1 MSAESIFSCVD
12 PYSLRSVHLLS
23 AFFITFPVKRLFLYS
38 LKNHKI
44 MVIFIIIGI
53 IAIFLLY
60 AVSIYNRLVK
70 LKNLVQEAW
79 SSIDVMLKK
88 RHDLIPNLVE
98 TVKGY
103 ATHERETLENVTRA
117 RNQAVGANSLEA
129 KEAAEK
135 NLNQAMVNLFA
146 VAEQYPDLKAN
157 ANFQQL
163 QAELTSIENDIEKSR
178 RYYNGTARENNTLVE
193 SFPSNLVANMY
204 KFEKVSFFEL
214 ENIADREVPTVKF

>member
-1 MSAESIFSCVD
+1 MIALIILGILV
-12 PYSLRSVHLLS
+12 L
-23 AFFITFPVKRLFLYS
+23 AILF
-38 LKNHKI
+38 
-44 MVIFIIIGI
+44 
-53 IAIFLLY
+53 

-117 RNQAVGANSLEA
+117 RNLAVGADSLEA
-129 KEAAEK
+129 KETAEK

-157 ANFQQL
+157 TNFQQL
-163 QAELTSIENDIEKSR
+163 QSELTSIEGDIEKSR
-178 RYYNGTARENNTLVE
+178 RYYNGTVRENNTLVE
-193 SFPSNLVANMY
+193 SFPSNIVANMF
-204 KFEKVSFFEL
+204 KFEKSTFFEL
-214 ENIADREVPTVKF
+214 ENAAEREVPTVKF

>member
-1 MSAESIFSCVD
+1 MV
-12 PYSLRSVHLLS
+12 LL
-23 AFFITFPVKRLFLYS
+23 
-38 LKNHKI
+38 
-44 MVIFIIIGI
+44 IIIGVLVLI
-53 IAIFLLY
+53 VLY

-103 ATHERETLENVTRA
+103 ATHEKETLENVTKA
-117 RNQAVGANSLEA
+117 RNLAAGANTVEG

-135 NLNQAMVNLFA
+135 SLNHAMVNLFA

-163 QAELTSIENDIEKSR
+163 QAELSAVEGDIEKSR
-178 RYYNGTARENNTLVE
+178 RYYNGTARENNTVVE
-193 SFPSNLVANMY
+193 SFPSNMIANMFT
-204 KFEKVSFFEL
+204 FEKAKFFEL
-214 ENIADREVPTVKF
+214 DNISERAVPTVKF

>member
-1 MSAESIFSCVD
+1 MIA
-12 PYSLRSVHLLS
+12 L
-23 AFFITFPVKRLFLYS
+23 
-38 LKNHKI
+38 
-44 MVIFIIIGI
+44 IIGGVLV
-53 IAIFLLY
+53 IALLY
-60 AVSIYNRLVK
+60 GVSIYNRLVK
-70 LKNLVQEAW
+70 LRNLVQEAW

-103 ATHERETLENVTRA
+103 ATHEHETLENVTKA
-117 RNQAVGANSLEA
+117 RNLAVGADSVEA

-163 QAELTSIENDIEKSR
+163 QAELSSIENDIEKSR
-178 RYYNGTARENNTLVE
+178 RYYNGTVRENNTLVE
-193 SFPSNLVANMY
+193 SFPSNIIANMY
-204 KFEKVSFFEL
+204 KFEKSKFFEL
-214 ENIADREVPTVKF
+214 ENIADREVPSVKF

>member
-1 MSAESIFSCVD
+1 MK
-12 PYSLRSVHLLS
+12 Y
-23 AFFITFPVKRLFLYS
+23 FISEFCCILFQVKVETYLYLIIREKRLFLIKINY
-38 LKNHKI
+38 KI
-44 MVIFIIIGI
+44 MIALIIVGALAL
-53 IAIFLLY
+53 IAVLY
-60 AVSIYNRLVK
+60 GVSIYNRLVK

-103 ATHERETLENVTRA
+103 ATHERETLENVTKA
-117 RNQAVGANSLEA
+117 RNLAVAADSVEG
-129 KEAAEK
+129 KESAEK

-157 ANFQQL
+157 TNFQQL
-163 QAELTSIENDIEKSR
+163 QSELSSIENDIEKSR
-178 RYYNGTARENNTLVE
+178 RYYNGTARDNNTLVE
-193 SFPSNLVANMY
+193 SFPSNVIANMY
-204 KFEKVSFFEL
+204 KFEKAKFFEL

>member
-1 MSAESIFSCVD
+1 MIALIILGILV
-12 PYSLRSVHLLS
+12 L
-23 AFFITFPVKRLFLYS
+23 AILF
-38 LKNHKI
+38 
-44 MVIFIIIGI
+44 
-53 IAIFLLY
+53 

-117 RNQAVGANSLEA
+117 RNLAVGADSLEA
-129 KEAAEK
+129 KETAEK

-157 ANFQQL
+157 TNFQQL
-163 QAELTSIENDIEKSR
+163 QSELTSIEGDIEKSR
-178 RYYNGTARENNTLVE
+178 RYYNGTVRENNTLVE
-193 SFPSNLVANMY
+193 SFPSNIVANMF
-204 KFEKVSFFEL
+204 KFEKSTFFEL
-214 ENIADREVPTVKF
+214 ENMAEREVPTVKF

>member
-1 MSAESIFSCVD
+1 MTA
-12 PYSLRSVHLLS
+12 L
-23 AFFITFPVKRLFLYS
+23 
-38 LKNHKI
+38 
-44 MVIFIIIGI
+44 IIGGVLVL
-53 IAIFLLY
+53 ALLY
-60 AVSIYNRLVK
+60 GVSVYNRLVK
-70 LKNLVQEAW
+70 LRNLVQEAW

-117 RNQAVGANSLEA
+117 RNLAVSADSVEG
-129 KEAAEK
+129 KEIAEK

-178 RYYNGTARENNTLVE
+178 RYYNGTVRENNTLVE
-193 SFPSNLVANMY
+193 SFPSNIIANMY
-204 KFEKVSFFEL
+204 KFEKSKFFEL
-214 ENIADREVPTVKF
+214 ENIADREVPSVKF

>member
-1 MSAESIFSCVD
+1 
-12 PYSLRSVHLLS
+12 
-23 AFFITFPVKRLFLYS
+23 
-38 LKNHKI
+38 
-44 MVIFIIIGI
+44 MVTLIIIGVV
-53 IAIFLLY
+53 AIFLLY

-117 RNQAVGANSLEA
+117 RNLAVGANSLEA

-135 NLNQAMVNLFA
+135 SLNQAMVNLFA

-157 ANFQQL
+157 TNFQQL
-163 QAELTSIENDIEKSR
+163 QSELTSIENDIEKSR
-178 RYYNGTARENNTLVE
+178 RYYNGTARENNTLIE
-193 SFPSNLVANMY
+193 SFPSNIVANMY
-204 KFEKVSFFEL
+204 KFEKVSYFEL
-214 ENIADREVPTVKF
+214 DNIAEREVPTVKF

>member
-1 MSAESIFSCVD
+1 MIALIVIGV
-12 PYSLRSVHLLS
+12 LVL
-23 AFFITFPVKRLFLYS
+23 AVLY
-38 LKNHKI
+38 
-44 MVIFIIIGI
+44 G
-53 IAIFLLY
+53 
-60 AVSIYNRLVK
+60 VSIYNRLVK
-70 LKNLVQEAW
+70 LRNLVQEAW

-117 RNQAVGANSLEA
+117 RNLAVGADSVEG
-129 KEAAEK
+129 KEIAEK

-163 QAELTSIENDIEKSR
+163 QAELSSIENDIEKSR
-178 RYYNGTARENNTLVE
+178 RYYNGTVRENNTLVE
-193 SFPSNLVANMY
+193 SFPSNIVANMY
-204 KFEKVSFFEL
+204 KFEKSKFFEL
-214 ENIADREVPTVKF
+214 ENIAEREVPNVKF